1 MSSPATPPASAKRSR
16 AARRKCSSRRVDAAA
31 DASESARAPRPAH
44 VPRVSHAEDAARALA
59 AVDAFV
65 PHLERHAL
73 AMHDVAHARE
83 ALDAA
88 LQARPPRSTPPTAPH
103 PARTAPDI
111 PFFFSNAAPTDSP
124 RRNRPRTTVTNAPPT
139 RASLAQEERRLS
151 TTHASA
157 FAAKTRAQSLAAP
170 ADAAVLRGSPITR
183 KTAALFRDRG
193 ASVEAQVAAADA
205 AAAAA
210 VRRVRA
216 ETALVEAQ
224 SAAAKIAEEN
234 HAVRSVLRVTGAET
248 TVETRGEKTR
258 ARTPGRA
265 VEKAPGWSSDSSP
278 EERHQRKKERKALE
292 EPSSSSPSPSPTKAT
307 NAEVDH
313 LADLLRASARVG

>member
-1 MSSPATPPASAKRSR
+1 
-16 AARRKCSSRRVDAAA
+16 
-31 DASESARAPRPAH
+31 
-44 VPRVSHAEDAARALA
+44 
-59 AVDAFV
+59 
-65 PHLERHAL
+65 
-73 AMHDVAHARE
+73 MHDVAHARE

-111 PFFFSNAAPTDSP
+111 PFFFSNARPLVRRTDREPSSVQLS
-124 RRNRPRTTVTNAPPT
+124 T
-139 RASLAQEERRLS
+139 LAQEERRLS

-193 ASVEAQVAAADA
+193 ASVEAQAAAADA

-210 VRRVRA
+210 VRRVHA
-216 ETALVEAQ
+216 ETALAEAQ

-265 VEKAPGWSSDSSP
+265 IEKAPGWSSDSSP

-292 EPSSSSPSPSPTKAT
+292 EPSSPSPSPSPSPTKAT

-313 LADLLRASARVG
+313 LADLLRTSARVG